1 MKTGLLALLVFVA
14 FALNA
19 QKLRVPPPVKAAFIK
34 QYPAASHVT
43 WEKEKGNYEA
53 NWGGQSGEDH
63 SVMYTPSG
71 GFIEAVEA
79 IKISQL
85 PNGVAEYIKTHYK
98 GAKITEAGRVTDA
111 RGKISYEAEV
121 RKKDILFDE
130 NGKFIKED

>member
-19 QKLRVPPPVKAAFIK
+19 QKLRVPTPVKAAFVK

-79 IKISQL
+79 IQISQL
-85 PNGVAEYIKTHYK
+85 PNGVAEYIQTHYK